1 MKESELQDA
10 IDSLPRSIRPQRDL
24 WPAINRRIETVEK
37 TGTAPYKAPFWRT
50 LAMAAAV
57 LLALTSGIF
66 IGRGMDDP
74 GQLLDRLPVAQAS
87 LSTGSRSHLLSPS
100 TGPAGQTGPS
110 VLEYALIGTIEAT
123 EREYQA
129 AFREL
134 VPLDYSGLLLEGE
147 QPDALRGS
155 WEDLQQAESSLLAAL
170 AQYPA
175 NIFLNGKL
183 LDLRS
188 QQLQFVKRMAL
199 LEQNNWRRT

>member
-24 WPAINRRIETVEK
+24 WPAINRQIGMAAK
-37 TGTAPYKAPFWRT
+37 TGKVPYKAPFWRT
-50 LAMAAAV
+50 PAMAAAV

-66 IGRGMDDP
+66 IGRGMD
-74 GQLLDRLPVAQAS
+74 
-87 LSTGSRSHLLSPS
+87 
-100 TGPAGQTGPS
+100 TGPAGQTGQS
-110 VLEYALIGTIEAT
+110 VLEYALVGTVAAT

-134 VPLDYSGLLLEGE
+134 VPLDYSGLRLEGE

-155 WEDLQQAESSLLAAL
+155 WEDLQQVESSLLAAL
-170 AQYPA
+170 AQYPS
-175 NIFLNGKL
+175 NIYLNGKL

-188 QQLQFVKRMAL
+188 QQLQFVKRLAL

>member
-1 MKESELQDA
+1 MRESELQDA
-10 IDSLPRSIRPQRDL
+10 IDSLPSSIRPQRDL
-24 WPAINRRIETVEK
+24 WPAINRRIESAEK
-37 TGTAPYKAPFWRT
+37 TGRAPYKAPFWRT
-50 LAMAAAV
+50 PAMAAAV

-66 IGRGMDDP
+66 IGRGMDGP
-74 GQLLDRLPVAQAS
+74 GQLLDRLPV
-87 LSTGSRSHLLSPS
+87 SPS
-100 TGPAGQTGPS
+100 TEPAGQTGQS
-110 VLEYALIGTIEAT
+110 VLEYALIGTIKAT

-170 AQYPA
+170 AQYPS
-175 NIFLNGKL
+175 NIYLNGKL